1 MGGRGGLR
9 SVEESEED
17 NEVDIDE
24 LIGGGEVTYSFREV
38 EETEHVLEEEE
49 EVVVLNTLVVISNV
63 VNEILRLKCSVV
75 CKKLLDW
82 SSIIE
87 TRE

>member
-49 EVVVLNTLVVISNV
+49 EEVVLNTLVVISNV

-75 CKKLLDW
+75 CKELLY
-82 SSIIE
+82 
-87 TRE
+87 

>member
-24 LIGGGEVTYSFREV
+24 LIGGGEVTDSVREV

-49 EVVVLNTLVVISNV
+49 VVVVLNTLVVISNV